1 MLFFRLAILGLS
13 LGAVL
18 AFPDPTAEEPQTPDL
33 AGALEIFPLDF
44 IDRAPFL
51 SMLNES
57 EIPVYNGSTP
67 FTSHLLFNI
76 ILSPFMLPLWWM
88 SPWTGTGIPTR
99 NSDQYCWYPHNPDIA
114 GIGVR
119 LAVYIQS
126 VIVVILSLTSRV
138 RQRSPPDSLSGIYRI
153 QVYTVLAFVI
163 AGAAQRAMGQLSIFH
178 ETVVVHLSFVSIS
191 SAWIGVPAAAEESRE
206 RWLGPGL
213 SEHPR
218 LSYLVR
224 LLHLD
229 NTSGLRLSIQSFL
242 RRGGDLGPDWW
253 GMAFMIPVVVVVAHD
268 INQHIE
274 TCFPDAGEP
283 WSSRG
288 DLNWLAKRLLILKWS
303 MLVALCSLVAL
314 VVHRIFPLR
323 LKVLEKWKVKQRLV
337 QIGVVLFF
345 AGWSWEVLTIE
356 QSLRDLPYIH
366 GAEEDQWGFGQIL
379 PLVLLLPLAEAIS
392 DVFLARAEETTS
404 ETTIERQH
412 REACIQTACD
422 VQLVYDRQAIRCGFH
437 LTPYIGYII
446 PATLPASVYVV
457 VTDANVAPLHLAS
470 LEHQLRI
477 GGPNTR
483 IIAYT
488 TPVGA
493 TFKSRDVI
501 GQIHDFLVE
510 SGCQADTVVISLGG
524 GTVSDLGGFAAATFM
539 NGIPFVQIPTTLA
552 AMVHSGL
559 ATHATVNIGTV
570 RDGNAVLSEPRYVF
584 IDLAYLETLPPRE
597 LCSGMAEVIQT
608 RCIFWRH
615 EFNRTSPM
623 QFDEH
628 IIKSVGDQGR
638 KLYTRSEQQVFFY
651 SLIFEAISDR
661 AALMSRA
668 RIERST
674 VARLFDVGHTVAQS
688 LQDILGPR
696 LLCGEFLALGLM
708 FEHRLLLLRNRI
720 VSQHF
725 NQLKAHLQKWCLPV
739 SLDDPR
745 VAGLITSKFLGP
757 DELLAAIIKTLQR
770 RGLNDFEIVFLTE
783 EEFVSSISPSD
794 KMIRDMCLSRVQV
807 KPALAAQRKVSTQVP
822 TSRSELHH
830 DLALTLLRRHVPFNK
845 THIVISGRLA
855 EETQDFIDTVISLTG
870 GTITRWNVRTLHIT
884 PPIEA
889 SRNSL
894 LSPKGTQ
901 EIQVR
906 SSSSSLCYLLAFCV
920 LARPTHPRTRYT
932 FISRDHPMKKSH
944 VSPLIDALRENGST
958 ITYSETSAGGYTL
971 EVVPAFRRGGDFK
984 LDPTTPGTPAAALL
998 MCAPRALVEVRL
1010 RLVGTGPMSS
1020 QRWIDLTLKRM
1031 KALGVLATRQDSL
1044 TANGQLLNSYAIP
1057 RTWYRFSGGFTK
1069 IASDDVSL
1077 ANCCFALSAISGT
1090 TCEIKSLLLEQ
1101 PDADFIF
1108 DVLPKFGC
1116 RVSRNEMIRKRTV
1129 IIGPAVGTLR
1139 PPGDLDMLK
1148 MPKSFLLAVMLAA
1161 VSYDPQRPHASTR
1174 ITGITKQKGQDRIR
1188 IAARELE
1195 KFGVHCKVLADGME
1209 VHGIPIARL
1218 AHNVEVE
1225 CNNDHRVTLAFSV
1238 LGALVPIV
1246 LDNKDCTERIFPTW
1260 WRTIK
1265 DDFGLQIGGVA
1276 PRANTVTTATPEP
1289 LSSIIITGKP
1299 FVRRVGG
1306 IAAAALLW
1314 EFIDA
1319 TEELENPLGTAVFE
1333 NFVRGNPR
1341 RQIIYV
1347 GEDAVQADTSA
1358 AETLRAYTS
1367 RQGHLVHVSDQH
1379 SPLQAPT
1386 SWLRDCT
1393 PSFQLMLS
1401 ATSISEDNTELLAG
1415 SHEIRRFFKRIV
1427 HPAAPIDLSPNHPT
1441 YVLPLAQP
1449 DITPALLLLK
1459 SVSADAIE
1467 LCVDV
1472 LEETPSSGEIPG
1484 LAYVAEQLCALR
1496 RYSTLPVIF
1505 SLRSISHGGKHP
1517 DADVDAAFER
1527 FAFAI
1532 RAGCEY
1538 IAVDPIWPRDRLQ
1551 QLVRDAH
1558 ASNTLI
1564 IASAHDPLGT
1574 LDWLG
1579 SGARD
1584 LYSACA
1590 AFGDIVRISSEAR
1603 HAESNFEL
1611 RAFLKAVP
1619 VQGSGVPLAAMTTG
1633 PYAQLSGVFN
1643 TVLTPVGLP
1652 GSEVATIAETQRM
1665 REVYNPTPTRPGK
1678 TFFLVQDQEISI
1690 QRASLEVAYS
1700 QQGLATT
1707 CSIIQDIA
1715 ELPNIIPRPDFAGF
1729 CVDFPTDLEAP
1740 LALLDKEAPNV
1751 SRTQFTDLVI
1761 PEPGGALHGTNTLC
1775 LGIQALLLRRTI
1787 ISTTSRALVL
1797 GTNASV
1803 IYALCELGVGAIYIC
1818 QGDRLVQTGIL
1829 NNLPAEWQARVT
1841 LLDDLEELPAEEL
1854 PTAVS
1859 LVVVTVRASV
1869 SATSGSRSGMSVP
1882 KGMVCSA
1889 HNGCIVDLDP
1899 DSHFIRSA
1907 TAAGCS
1913 WMTVSLDEVLFERGI
1928 RVAELT
1934 AGRSF
1939 ARDGMLERLKEDYPM
1954 LLVN

>member
-126 VIVVILSLTSRV
+126 VIVVILSLASRV

-153 QVYTVLAFVI
+153 QVYTILAFVI

-268 INQHIE
+268 INQHVE
-274 TCFPDAGEP
+274 TCFPDAVDD
-283 WSSRG
+283 SR
-288 DLNWLAKRLLILKWS
+288 KKLK
-303 MLVALCSLVAL
+303 
-314 VVHRIFPLR
+314 
-323 LKVLEKWKVKQRLV
+323 
-337 QIGVVLFF
+337 
-345 AGWSWEVLTIE
+345 
-356 QSLRDLPYIH
+356 
-366 GAEEDQWGFGQIL
+366 
-379 PLVLLLPLAEAIS
+379 
-392 DVFLARAEETTS
+392 TS
-404 ETTIERQH
+404 
-412 REACIQTACD
+412 
-422 VQLVYDRQAIRCGFH
+422 
-437 LTPYIGYII
+437 
-446 PATLPASVYVV
+446 
-457 VTDANVAPLHLAS
+457 
-470 LEHQLRI
+470 
-477 GGPNTR
+477 
-483 IIAYT
+483 
-488 TPVGA
+488 
-493 TFKSRDVI
+493 
-501 GQIHDFLVE
+501 
-510 SGCQADTVVISLGG
+510 
-524 GTVSDLGGFAAATFM
+524 
-539 NGIPFVQIPTTLA
+539 
-552 AMVHSGL
+552 
-559 ATHATVNIGTV
+559 
-570 RDGNAVLSEPRYVF
+570 
-584 IDLAYLETLPPRE
+584 
-597 LCSGMAEVIQT
+597 
-608 RCIFWRH
+608 
-615 EFNRTSPM
+615 
-623 QFDEH
+623 
-628 IIKSVGDQGR
+628 
-638 KLYTRSEQQVFFY
+638 
-651 SLIFEAISDR
+651 
-661 AALMSRA
+661 
-668 RIERST
+668 
-674 VARLFDVGHTVAQS
+674 
-688 LQDILGPR
+688 
-696 LLCGEFLALGLM
+696 
-708 FEHRLLLLRNRI
+708 
-720 VSQHF
+720 
-725 NQLKAHLQKWCLPV
+725 
-739 SLDDPR
+739 
-745 VAGLITSKFLGP
+745 
-757 DELLAAIIKTLQR
+757 
-770 RGLNDFEIVFLTE
+770 
-783 EEFVSSISPSD
+783 
-794 KMIRDMCLSRVQV
+794 
-807 KPALAAQRKVSTQVP
+807 
-822 TSRSELHH
+822 
-830 DLALTLLRRHVPFNK
+830 LTLSYHLRSLK
-845 THIVISGRLA
+845 EQLA
-855 EETQDFIDTVISLTG
+855 F
-870 GTITRWNVRTLHIT
+870 
-884 PPIEA
+884 
-889 SRNSL
+889 
-894 LSPKGTQ
+894 PKGTQ

-971 EVVPAFRRGGDFK
+971 EVVPASRRGGDFK

-1195 KFGVHCKVLADGME
+1195 KFGVHCK
-1209 VHGIPIARL
+1209 
-1218 AHNVEVE
+1218 
-1225 CNNDHRVTLAFSV
+1225 
-1238 LGALVPIV
+1238 
-1246 LDNKDCTERIFPTW
+1246 DCTEWIFPTW

-1319 TEELENPLGTAVFE
+1319 TEKLENPLGTAVFE

-1347 GEDAVQADTSA
+1347 GEDAAQADTSA

-1393 PSFQLMLS
+1393 PSFQLM
-1401 ATSISEDNTELLAG
+1401 ISPTDNSDDNTELLAV

-1427 HPAAPIDLSPNHPT
+1427 HPAAPIDLSPKHPT
-1441 YVLPLAQP
+1441 YVLHLAQP

-1467 LCVDV
+1467 LRVDV
-1472 LEETPSSGEIPG
+1472 LEETPSSGEIPE

-1496 RYSTLPVIF
+1496 QYSTLPVIF

-1532 RAGCEY
+1532 AANISRSILSGLE
-1538 IAVDPIWPRDRLQ
+1538 
-1551 QLVRDAH
+1551 
-1558 ASNTLI
+1558 
-1564 IASAHDPLGT
+1564 IASSSLSAMHMHPIPY
-1574 LDWLG
+1574 
-1579 SGARD
+1579 GARD

-1590 AFGDIVRISSEAR
+1590 AFGDVVRISSEAR
-1603 HAESNFEL
+1603 HAESNFAL

-1633 PYAQLSGVFN
+1633 PYAQLSCVFN
-1643 TVLTPVGLP
+1643 AVLTPVGLP
-1652 GSEVATIAETQRM
+1652 GSDVAAIAETQRM
-1665 REVYNPTPTRPGK
+1665 RKVYNPTPTRSGK
-1678 TFFLVQDQEISI
+1678 TFFLVQDQEMSI
-1690 QRASLEVAYS
+1690 QRACLEVAYS

-1715 ELPNIIPRPDFAGF
+1715 ELPNIIPQPDFAGF
-1729 CVDFPTDLEAP
+1729 CVNFPTDLEAP
-1740 LALLDKEAPNV
+1740 RALLDKEAPNV
-1751 SRTQFTDLVI
+1751 SRTQYADLVI
-1761 PEPGGALHGTNTLC
+1761 PDPRGALHGTNALC
-1775 LGIQALLLRRTI
+1775 LGLLALLLRRTI

-1841 LLDDLEELPAEEL
+1841 LLDDLEELPAEEF

-1859 LVVVTVRASV
+1859 LVVATVRASV
-1869 SATSGSRSGMSVP
+1869 SATPGSRSGMSVP

-1913 WMTVSLDEVLFERGI
+1913 WTTVSLDEVLFERGI

-1939 ARDGMLERLKEDYPM
+1939 ARDRVLERLKEDYPM